1 MFKAL
6 LDGEDLDRGTPPPDL
21 SSKQITF
28 LPGVIMDN
36 PPLGLRQ
43 ISCKYSIWNTEQFLP
58 KIFPLKARAL
68 VSVSRSQ
75 VEQWSE
81 GRELLPPLCQVSY
94 KLYLGCCCWTNW
106 PKVLLS
112 TNHCHVRSPAK
123 RPDDRDEFPNC
134 WAQGVKLRRL
144 VDCGKGCIW
153 KSLRLVGCCKGR
165 GLGDQALVDEDQC
178 CHWREQCAGQP

>member
-1 MFKAL
+1 M
-6 LDGEDLDRGTPPPDL
+6 GEDLERGTPPPDL

-36 PPLGLRQ
+36 PPLGLCQ
-43 ISCKYSIWNTEQFLP
+43 IQPLKYRAISTQ
-58 KIFPLKARAL
+58 IFPLKARAL

-75 VEQWSE
+75 LEQWNE
-81 GRELLPPLCQVSY
+81 GREHLPPLCQVFC
-94 KLYLGCCCWTNW
+94 KLYLGGCCWTNQ
-106 PKVLLS
+106 PKVALLLS
-112 TNHCHVRSPAK
+112 TNHCHVRSLAK

-165 GLGDQALVDEDQC
+165 RLGDQALVDEDQC